1 MLHQVG
7 INKEEYEN
15 MKMQIKIKN
24 SSIYNKFKKSLLIHG
39 AFHWRVESN
48 DTHKVVMN
56 DFDPE
61 LGSFKV

>member
-1 MLHQVG
+1 
-7 INKEEYEN
+7 

-39 AFHWRVESN
+39 AFLWRVESN